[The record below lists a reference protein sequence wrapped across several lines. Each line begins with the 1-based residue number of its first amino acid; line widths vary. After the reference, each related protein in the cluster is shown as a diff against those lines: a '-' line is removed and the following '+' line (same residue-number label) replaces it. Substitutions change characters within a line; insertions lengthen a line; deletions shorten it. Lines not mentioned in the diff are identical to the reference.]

1 MSNPTPEAKKRYAQT
16 ATAINKAK
24 LQSGEYKQFGVK
36 GHAAD
41 IDVILA
47 AIECAGGSKTQALLK
62 ICREWLEGQGKAV

>member
-24 LQSGEYKQFGVK
+24 LASGEYRRLSIQAK
-36 GHAAD
+36 AAEMD
-41 IDVILA
+41 IIDA
-47 AIECAGGSKTQALLK
+47 AIARAGGSRTQALLK